1 MYGYGFFFSFCAYSA
16 LVSLCI
22 FTQSVALGCIPIGT
36 SPRLC
41 SNITSQI
48 ICSFAPSLLKY
59 NLPIICKFAPPLLK
73 CILPIICS
81 FAPSLLVTSATQ
93 YLWLYFYR
101 GFAPQF
107 YVSPTAIQYSDGGI
121 ICYRVHCITTSTCY
135 CILARTGWK
144 PKKNLAQSNALG
156 IVDYLFCALKEQKE
170 GFWCNGRTVTRRFA
184 SFAFFV
190 VKWNCRWKNI

>member
-1 MYGYGFFFSFCAYSA
+1 MPTANNFVDVWVWILFSFCAYSA

-135 CILARTGWK
+135 CILARTG
-144 PKKNLAQSNALG
+144 
-156 IVDYLFCALKEQKE
+156 
-170 GFWCNGRTVTRRFA
+170 
-184 SFAFFV
+184 
-190 VKWNCRWKNI
+190 